1 MNTSAEVPED
11 FPALPALEQLVETLR
26 NRHSDAIKWQD

>member
-11 FPALPALEQLVETLR
+11 FPELPGLQKRVETLR
-26 NRHSDAIKWQD
+26 TRHSDAIKWQD